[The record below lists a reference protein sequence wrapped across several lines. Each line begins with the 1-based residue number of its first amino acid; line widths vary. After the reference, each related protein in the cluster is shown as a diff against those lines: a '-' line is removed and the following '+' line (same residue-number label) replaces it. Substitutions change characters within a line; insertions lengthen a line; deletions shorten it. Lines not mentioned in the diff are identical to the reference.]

1 MINGVEGIPGSGKSY
16 EATCFHVLVALQG
29 GRKVITNLPLNV
41 EMFAAI
47 DPAYRALIEVRRR
60 CQPIRGT
67 WDAARVDVD
76 SGQGNAFDLFSDG
89 HTEDPSVSVSLF
101 GHVWDYFSV
110 WKHPKTGQGPLFVI
124 DECHV
129 PLPKVGTDKQVIEW
143 FKLSRHFNADVL
155 LMTQSFRDMNPMIAG
170 LLAILVKVRKADILG
185 KADHYIRKVHG
196 GYRGAVISTEQ
207 RKYEPQYFALY
218 KSHTQGNSVME
229 AMASDVAPFLVKFNR
244 FRNILW
250 MVILAAVGYAV
261 WDNTAGAKKRKE
273 AVDVKARLA
282 EGAKAFKANPV
293 DHKLEAMKTVAHD
306 KANADAIVL
315 PSPPED
321 PEPFAAKEVHL
332 TGMMRM
338 GPKVIFTF
346 TISKGGMRI
355 IDLTQQDVIDAGY
368 TWRPTGHCSGVLE
381 WKGTR
386 KAVTCD
392 APRLASGDRERPHVV
407 LVPGSGGPSSP
418 TGGAPLAGIPGGS
431 MGSL

>member
-1 MINGVEGIPGSGKSY
+1 MINGLEGIPGSGKSY
-16 EATCFHVLVALQG
+16 EATVFHVLVALQS
-29 GRKVITNLPLNV
+29 GRKVITNLPLNL

-47 DPAYRALIEVRRR
+47 DPSFRGLIEVRRR
-60 CQPIRGT
+60 CQPVRGT
-67 WDAARVDVD
+67 WDAARVDAD
-76 SGQGNAFDLFSDG
+76 SGQGNAFDLFEDG
-89 HTEDPSVSVSLF
+89 HTEEPAVTVSLF

-155 LMTQSFRDMNPMIAG
+155 LMTQSFRDMNSMIAG

-185 KADHYIRKVHG
+185 RADHYIRKVQG

-207 RKYEPQYFALY
+207 RKYETQYFALY

-244 FRNILW
+244 FRNVLW
-250 MVILAAVGYAV
+250 VVALIAVGWAV
-261 WDNTAGAKKRKE
+261 WQNTGGAKKKHDAAE
-273 AVDVKARLA
+273 FKARIA
-282 EGAKAFKANPV
+282 AAAKPASAAPLV
-293 DHKLEAMKTVAHD
+293 DHKLEAMKTTAQD
-306 KANADAIVL
+306 RANVNAVVL
-315 PSPPED
+315 PPPAED
-321 PEPFAAKEVHL
+321 PEPFASKEVHL

-346 TISKGGMRI
+346 TVSKGGTRI
-355 IDLTQQDVIDAGY
+355 VDLTQQDVTDAGY
-368 TWRPTGHCSGVLE
+368 TWRSTGHCSGVLE
-381 WKGTR
+381 WKGMR

-392 APRLASGDRERPHVV
+392 APRLAAGDNQRPHVV
-407 LVPGSGGPSSP
+407 VVPGV
-418 TGGAPLAGIPGGS
+418 GAGQPA
-431 MGSL
+431 SL